1 MSILGYSSAYFLPQY
16 WVNTPL
22 YGEKIIPLLDYILST
37 DYTHTDKL
45 ATAFY
50 SVENKYKNSAD
61 LPIDRIEAIIE
72 ESGYGYIRNLLG
84 DDEDSLKLLVY
95 ILVMIHQLKGS
106 KKGIETVLNLIRSTG
121 DELELSVVGEP
132 EISPTREVSDFSE
145 TDFVLYSNFSV
156 GSDPFEINFQIKT
169 GNLFRYEQCIASVSD
184 YGLYLGIDT
193 NGRLVLKLGKQTA
206 GGRGWQ
212 EIDGETRFVSART
225 LTKNTT
231 YYITLA
237 YSGYDYSLKVSM
249 DGEKYTY
256 YIILTSSTPINIIGG
271 TINLGIDRSTEIV
284 QYPFEGIISLAPF
297 TISSKN
303 VIVTQWFE
311 TFPVE
316 EEDTFTVDAE
326 VDIGLISS
334 NFFINFARFAE
345 RYVYPTL
352 KQFRA
357 KLALKSKVTFL
368 PYVRQNITY
377 IASNVHFPMSELYM
391 AKDPDIQGGATQFL
405 VERNN
410 DALEAS
416 SIGSED
422 KNYENLA
429 VQFSDNND

>member
-1 MSILGYSSAYFLPQY
+1 M
-16 WVNTPL
+16 T
-22 YGEKIIPLLDYILST
+22 DST
-37 DYTHTDKL
+37 NITM
-45 ATAFY
+45 
-50 SVENKYKNSAD
+50 
-61 LPIDRIEAIIE
+61 E
-72 ESGYGYIRNLLG
+72 EP
-84 DDEDSLKLLVY
+84 
-95 ILVMIHQLKGS
+95 
-106 KKGIETVLNLIRSTG
+106 KKAGKS
-121 DELELSVVGEP
+121 
-132 EISPTREVSDFSE
+132 FFF
-145 TDFVLYSNFSV
+145 DFVNKRLDMLNNRV
-156 GSDPFEINFQIKT
+156 K
-169 GNLFRYEQCIASVSD
+169 GNDFR
-184 YGLYLGIDT
+184 
-193 NGRLVLKLGKQTA
+193 
-206 GGRGWQ
+206 RGHAHFCA
-212 EIDGETRFVSART
+212 DADM
-225 LTKNTT
+225 L
-231 YYITLA
+231 
-237 YSGYDYSLKVSM
+237 
-249 DGEKYTY
+249 
-256 YIILTSSTPINIIGG
+256 
-271 TINLGIDRSTEIV
+271 INLGIDRSTEIV